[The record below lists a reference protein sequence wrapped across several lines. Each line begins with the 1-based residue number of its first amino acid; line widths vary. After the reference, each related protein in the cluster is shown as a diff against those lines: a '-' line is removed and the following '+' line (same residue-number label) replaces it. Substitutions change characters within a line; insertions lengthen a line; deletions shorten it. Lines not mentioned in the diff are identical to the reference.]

1 MVDAEEKMLF
11 RGFLWQMCQ
20 NIGVGGMGGCGR
32 TGGVRGRVGVGERV
46 GVGGRVHGCV
56 QHIKMGPAAEVLCYR
71 NITSRRPSSLSP
83 SFSLTSLFL
92 SNLHRRYL
100 SVCQSPHREQQGRV
114 FSQTSAME
122 DFFKR

>member
-56 QHIKMGPAAEVLCYR
+56 QHIKMGPAAEVCV
-71 NITSRRPSSLSP
+71 IATSPRDARPPCRHLSL
-83 SFSLTSLFL
+83 
-92 SNLHRRYL
+92 
-100 SVCQSPHREQQGRV
+100 
-114 FSQTSAME
+114 
-122 DFFKR
+122 